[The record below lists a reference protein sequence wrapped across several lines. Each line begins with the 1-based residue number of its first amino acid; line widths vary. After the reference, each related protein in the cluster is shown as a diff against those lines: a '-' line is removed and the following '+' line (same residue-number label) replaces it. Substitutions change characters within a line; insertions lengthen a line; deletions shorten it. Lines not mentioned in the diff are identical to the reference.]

1 MTDHVDPLRAAAQLL
16 SDIAGTIA
24 DLENEKAAIVAKIE
38 TALDV
43 AVAHGFDRAT
53 VRATAQSLRPGVPP
67 REDRASLRPL
77 YLAAIKSVRE

>member
-1 MTDHVDPLRAAAQLL
+1 MTDHADPLRAAAQLL
-16 SDIAGTIA
+16 SEIAGTIA
-24 DLENEKAAIVAKIE
+24 DLENEKAAITAKIE

-53 VRATAQSLRPGVPP
+53 VRSTALSLRLGFPP
-67 REDRASLRPL
+67 RDERGPLRSL